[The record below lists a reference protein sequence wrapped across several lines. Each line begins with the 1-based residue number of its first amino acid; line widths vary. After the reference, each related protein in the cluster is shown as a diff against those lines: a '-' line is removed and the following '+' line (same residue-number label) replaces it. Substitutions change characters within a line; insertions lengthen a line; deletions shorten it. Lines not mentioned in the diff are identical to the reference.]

1 MEQYQFDVLYPE
13 PEPEFESVK
22 YKEQFEKEAAEIQA
36 LQAEYYSIFPD
47 DPLVI
52 FDSDEGSPPHEEY
65 VALWKWAIEH
75 KQHWYDCPLLPKSC
89 YKSSYSY
96 SMLNLFQQK
105 RSRIC
110 SRLT

>member
-13 PEPEFESVK
+13 PEPEFESAESKQK
-22 YKEQFEKEAAEIQA
+22 YEKEAGEIQA

-96 SMLNLFQQK
+96 SMLN
-105 RSRIC
+105 RS
-110 SRLT
+110 